1 MTDERDELIARVRE
15 TLRAAPAATPDPRA
29 VAQVLHAV
37 WESPAPSMWQ
47 RLVEGWR
54 ATAVT
59 PARATAFAGA
69 ALLIGFV
76 ARGAM
81 APADEA
87 APVMAA
93 SGTTQEFPVQT
104 VANTAPA
111 DGMVLTQ
118 FIFEGK
124 ARSVSL
130 VGDFNEWKGGETP
143 LTQLEGGLWTTS
155 IALTPGRHV
164 YAFLVDDTLVVADPR
179 APKAGDSDYGQ
190 EGSVVMV
197 FAR

>member
-1 MTDERDELIARVRE
+1 MQSL
-15 TLRAAPAATPDPRA
+15 
-29 VAQVLHAV
+29 
-37 WESPAPSMWQ
+37 
-47 RLVEGWR
+47 
-54 ATAVT
+54 
-59 PARATAFAGA
+59 
-69 ALLIGFV
+69 
-76 ARGAM
+76 
-81 APADEA
+81 
-87 APVMAA
+87 
-93 SGTTQEFPVQT
+93 
-104 VANTAPA
+104 ANSAPA

-130 VGDFNEWKGGETP
+130 VGDFNEWKGGESP
-143 LTQLEGGLWTTS
+143 LTQLEGGLWTAS

>member
-1 MTDERDELIARVRE
+1 
-15 TLRAAPAATPDPRA
+15 
-29 VAQVLHAV
+29 
-37 WESPAPSMWQ
+37 
-47 RLVEGWR
+47 
-54 ATAVT
+54 
-59 PARATAFAGA
+59 
-69 ALLIGFV
+69 LLIGFV

-81 APADEA
+81 APVEEA
-87 APVMAA
+87 APVMA
-93 SGTTQEFPVQT
+93 SGSTTQEFPVQT
-104 VANTAPA
+104 VANAAPA

-130 VGDFNEWKGGETP
+130 VGDFNEWKGGESP